1 MNRIRRIEFLLA
13 TLILFVFDVAQLSAQ
28 TFTSTASA
36 SPSSITDNVS
46 STVTITVTNTGSAL
60 SDGNVEL
67 SIQNSSG
74 TVEATNNWTGVN
86 LAAGAKA
93 TYTYTYSP
101 STLSPG
107 TYELEV
113 GVFNTAWS
121 TDYYWGVDGTITIT
135 LPAAPTGLTATAGNA
150 SVALSWTAS
159 SGATSYNVYRGTTS
173 GGESS
178 TALATGITTTTY
190 TDSTAINGKKYYYE
204 VAAVNSSG
212 TSAKSNEASATP
224 AAPTFT
230 STASA
235 SPSSI
240 YDNGS
245 STITVTVTDTG
256 SALSDGNVEL
266 SIQNSSGTVEAT
278 NNWTGVNLAAGGKAT
293 YSYTFSPSTLSPA
306 LTTPGTYQLEVGV
319 FNTAWTTDYSWLVD
333 GTVTIASSVPAL
345 SVSGNTLVD
354 ANGNTV
360 ILQGVDKM
368 GTEYE
373 CENDAVF
380 DNTGLNISNTTVPG
394 AAFIQALASW
404 NVNAVRIPLNE
415 DCWLGINGVSVGGSA
430 YQQPIID
437 FVNELNQNG
446 MYAILD
452 LHWNA
457 GGTTVPTAQAG
468 MADTDHSPAFWT
480 SVATTFKGNNAVLFD
495 LFNEPY
501 ISAWSCWL
509 SGGCSTNGF
518 TVAGM
523 QQLLDNVRAT
533 GATNVVMIGGLSYA
547 NYLNEWLANE
557 PVDTLNPPQIAA
569 SWHSYNEDD
578 SNCSVSDV
586 SCLQANWNNRLVGVP
601 AAVPV
606 VTGEFGEY
614 DCTDTYD
621 DILLPWM
628 TQEGLSHLAWAFNVQ
643 ATDPTVCTVPPDG
656 LGPTNLI
663 SDSTG
668 TPLAGGVGINA
679 YYLQSGI
686 GPY

>member
-1 MNRIRRIEFLLA
+1 
-13 TLILFVFDVAQLSAQ
+13 
-28 TFTSTASA
+28 
-36 SPSSITDNVS
+36 
-46 STVTITVTNTGSAL
+46 
-60 SDGNVEL
+60 VEL

-86 LAAGAKA
+86 LAAGGKA
-93 TYTYTYSP
+93 TYSYTFSP
-101 STLSPG
+101 STLSPALTTPG
-107 TYELEV
+107 TYQLEV
-113 GVFNTAWS
+113 GVFNTAWT
-121 TDYYWGVDGTITIT
+121 TDYSWLVDGTVTIS
-135 LPAAPTGLTATAGNA
+135 PAPPAPTGLTATAGNA

-190 TDSTAINGKKYYYE
+190 TDSTAVNGTKYYYE
-204 VAAVNSSG
+204 VAAVNGSG

-224 AAPTFT
+224 VATYTFT

-240 YDNGS
+240 TDNVS
-245 STITVTVTDTG
+245 STVTITVTNTG

-278 NNWTGVNLAAGGKAT
+278 SQWTGVNLAAGAKAT
-293 YSYTFSPSTLSPA
+293 YTYTFSPSTLSPA